1 MKIIDTKERQREEK
15 RREGEHCM
23 QKEDTNVERSRQSE
37 GTSKLE
43 KSRNQQQREEEE
55 ADDDEDGGPTV
66 MRRLNKQRNG

>member
-1 MKIIDTKERQREEK
+1 
-15 RREGEHCM
+15 M